1 MIRAASG
8 KFHRGVKL
16 VEHRGAAS
24 ACGSATVVN
33 AIATGKGAAFG
44 VELRVRAICELTKRP
59 GEIVGRVA
67 DDPSESARLIEICAR
82 KVLEHFGLERTYGA
96 RVQTR
101 TEVPIAVGLSSSS
114 AAANAAVLATFAAL
128 GKKPKPKLVL
138 NLGIDAA
145 FEASVTITGAFDDAA
160 ASLFGS
166 GVVTDNTK
174 RRLLRRFK
182 LDPKLAVLIY
192 VPPMKFHTS
201 QIDIAKVKPL
211 RRSVE
216 VAHDQALRGNVFGA
230 LTLNGLL
237 YSGAL
242 GYDQMIALDA
252 LAAGA
257 LAAGLTGTGPAVVA
271 IAKPARVKDIKK
283 AWRGKPGVIIAT
295 KPATRGARIEVSQ

>member
-1 MIRAASG
+1 M
-8 KFHRGVKL
+8 
-16 VEHRGAAS
+16 EHRGAAS

-44 VELRVRAICELTKRP
+44 VELRVRANCELTDRP
-59 GEIVGRVA
+59 GEIVGRV
-67 DDPSESARLIEICAR
+67 DDPSESARLIEICTR
-82 KVLEHFGLERTYGA
+82 KVLERFELERTYGA
-96 RVQTR
+96 RVGTR
-101 TEVPIAVGLSSSS
+101 SEVPIAVGLSSSS

-145 FEASVTITGAFDDAA
+145 FEAGVTVTGAFDDAA
-160 ASLFGS
+160 ASFFGY

-174 RRLLRRFK
+174 RRVLRRFR

-192 VPPMKFHTS
+192 VSPTKFHTS
-201 QIDIAKVKPL
+201 RINMARIKPL
-211 RRSVE
+211 RRGVE
-216 VAHDQALRGNVFGA
+216 VAHDQAIRGNVFGA

-242 GYDQMIALDA
+242 GYDLTIALDA

-271 IAKPARVKDIKK
+271 IAKPSKVKSIKRV
-283 AWRGKPGVIIAT
+283 WRGRPGRIIVT
-295 KPATRGARIEVSQ
+295 KPAIKSARIEGSR

>member
-1 MIRAASG
+1 
-8 KFHRGVKL
+8 L
-16 VEHRGAAS
+16 VEHRGVAS

-44 VELRVRAICELTKRP
+44 VELRVRANSELTKRP

-82 KVLEHFGLERTYGA
+82 KVLEHFGLERTHGA

-101 TEVPIAVGLSSSS
+101 SKVPIAVGLSSSS

-128 GKKPKPKLVL
+128 GKKPKPKLAL

-145 FEASVTITGAFDDAA
+145 FEADVTVTGAFDDAA
-160 ASLFGS
+160 ASFFGS
-166 GVVTDNTK
+166 GVVTDNAK
-174 RRLLRRFK
+174 RRVLRRFK

-192 VPPMKFHTS
+192 TPPMKFHTS
-201 QIDIAKVKPL
+201 RINMAKIKPL
-211 RRSVE
+211 RRGVE
-216 VAHDQALRGNVFGA
+216 VVHDQAARGNVFGA

-242 GYDQMIALDA
+242 GYDPTIALDA

-271 IAKPARVKDIKK
+271 IAKSGRVKDIKK
-283 AWRGKPGVIIAT
+283 AWRGRPGIIIAT
-295 KPATRGARIEVSQ
+295 KPAIKGARIEGNQ

>member
-1 MIRAASG
+1 M
-8 KFHRGVKL
+8 

-44 VELRVRAICELTKRP
+44 VELRVRANCELTNRP

-82 KVLEHFGLERTYGA
+82 KVLEYFRLEQTYGA

-101 TEVPIAVGLSSSS
+101 SKVPIAVGLSSSS

-128 GKKPKPKLVL
+128 GKKPRLKLVL

-145 FEASVTITGAFDDAA
+145 FEADVTVTGAFDDAA

-192 VPPMKFHTS
+192 MPPMKFHTS
-201 QIDIAKVKPL
+201 RINMAKIKPL
-211 RRSVE
+211 RRGVE
-216 VAHDQALRGNVFGA
+216 VVHDQAVRGNVFGA

-237 YSGAL
+237 YSCAL
-242 GYDQMIALDA
+242 GYDPTIALDA

-271 IAKPARVKDIKK
+271 IAKPGRVKDIKK
-283 AWRGKPGVIIAT
+283 AWRGRPGVIIAT
-295 KPATRGARIEVSQ
+295 RPALEGARIEESQ

>member
-1 MIRAASG
+1 M
-8 KFHRGVKL
+8 
-16 VEHRGAAS
+16 VECRGAAS
-24 ACGSATVVN
+24 ACGSATIVN
-33 AIATGKGAAFG
+33 AIATGKGSAFG
-44 VELRVRAICELTKRP
+44 VELRVRANCELTNRP

-82 KVLEHFGLERTYGA
+82 KVLEHFELEQTYGA

-101 TEVPIAVGLSSSS
+101 SKVPIAVGLSSSS
-114 AAANAAVLATFAAL
+114 AAANATVLATFAAL

-201 QIDIAKVKPL
+201 RIDMAKIKPL

-216 VAHDQALRGNVFGA
+216 VAHDQALRGNVLGA

-242 GYDQMIALDA
+242 GYDPKIALDA

-271 IAKPARVKDIKK
+271 IAKPARVKDIKR

-295 KPATRGARIEVSQ
+295 KPAIEGARIEVSK

>member
-1 MIRAASG
+1 M
-8 KFHRGVKL
+8 VKL
-16 VEHRGAAS
+16 RGAAS

-44 VELRVRAICELTKRP
+44 VELRVQANCELTDRP
-59 GEIVGRVA
+59 KKIVGRVT
-67 DDPSESARLIEICAR
+67 DDISESARLIEICAR
-82 KVLEHFGLERTYGA
+82 KVLEHFGLERTHGA
-96 RVQTR
+96 RVQTKSK
-101 TEVPIAVGLSSSS
+101 VPIAVGLSSSS
-114 AAANAAVLATFAAL
+114 AAANAAVLATFAAF

-145 FEASVTITGAFDDAA
+145 FEADVTITGAFDDAA
-160 ASLFGS
+160 ASLFGR

-174 RRLLRRFK
+174 RRVLRRFK

-192 VPPMKFHTS
+192 IPPMKFHTS
-201 QIDIAKVKPL
+201 RINMAKVKPL

-216 VAHDQALRGNVFGA
+216 VAHDQAVRGNVFGA

-242 GYDQMIALDA
+242 GYDPTISLDA

-271 IAKPARVKDIKK
+271 IAKPGRVKDIKR
-283 AWRGKPGVIIAT
+283 AWRGRPGRIIAT
-295 KPATRGARIEVSQ
+295 KPAIGGARIEGDR

>member
-1 MIRAASG
+1 M
-8 KFHRGVKL
+8 
-16 VEHRGAAS
+16 VEHRGVAS

-44 VELRVRAICELTKRP
+44 VELRVRANSELTKRP
-59 GEIVGRVA
+59 GEIVGRVT
-67 DDPSESARLIEICAR
+67 DDPSESALLIEICAR
-82 KVLEHFGLERTYGA
+82 KVLEHFGLEQTYGA

-101 TEVPIAVGLSSSS
+101 SMVPIAVGLSSSS

-128 GKKPKPKLVL
+128 GKKPKPKLAL

-145 FEASVTITGAFDDAA
+145 FEADVTVTGAFDDAA
-160 ASLFGS
+160 ASFFGS

-174 RRLLRRFK
+174 RRVLRRFK

-192 VPPMKFHTS
+192 MPPMKFHTS
-201 QIDIAKVKPL
+201 RINMAKIKPL
-211 RRSVE
+211 RRGVE
-216 VAHDQALRGNVFGA
+216 VVHDQAARGNVFGA

-237 YSGAL
+237 YSSAL
-242 GYDQMIALDA
+242 GYDPTIALDA

-271 IAKPARVKDIKK
+271 IAKSGRVKDIKK
-283 AWRGKPGVIIAT
+283 AWRGRPGVIIAT
-295 KPATRGARIEVSQ
+295 KPAIKGARIEGNQ

>member
-1 MIRAASG
+1 M
-8 KFHRGVKL
+8 
-16 VEHRGAAS
+16 
-24 ACGSATVVN
+24 
-33 AIATGKGAAFG
+33 
-44 VELRVRAICELTKRP
+44 
-59 GEIVGRVA
+59 
-67 DDPSESARLIEICAR
+67 DDPSESARLIEICTR
-82 KVLEHFGLERTYGA
+82 KVLEHFELERTYGA
-96 RVQTR
+96 RVGTR
-101 TEVPIAVGLSSSS
+101 SRVPIAVGLSSSS

-145 FEASVTITGAFDDAA
+145 FEAGVTVTGAFDDAA
-160 ASLFGS
+160 ASFFGY

-174 RRLLRRFK
+174 RRVLRQFR

-201 QIDIAKVKPL
+201 RINMARIKPL
-211 RRSVE
+211 RRGVE
-216 VAHDQALRGNVFGA
+216 VAHDQAIRGNVFGA

-242 GYDQMIALDA
+242 GYDSTIALDT

-271 IAKPARVKDIKK
+271 IAKPAKVEGIKRV
-283 AWRGKPGVIIAT
+283 WRGRPGRIIVT
-295 KPATRGARIEVSQ
+295 KPAIKSARIEGSR

>member
-1 MIRAASG
+1 
-8 KFHRGVKL
+8 VKL

-44 VELRVRAICELTKRP
+44 IELRVRANCELTDRP

-67 DDPSESARLIEICAR
+67 DDPIESPRLIEICTR
-82 KVLEHFGLERTYGA
+82 KVLEHFGLEQTYGA

-101 TEVPIAVGLSSSS
+101 SRVPIAVGLSSSS
-114 AAANAAVLATFAAL
+114 AAANATVLATFAAL
-128 GKKPKPKLVL
+128 GMKPRPKLVL
-138 NLGIDAA
+138 NLGVDAA
-145 FEASVTITGAFDDAA
+145 FEAGVTITGAFDDAA
-160 ASLFGS
+160 ASFFGC

-174 RRLLRRFK
+174 RRMLRRFK

-201 QIDIAKVKPL
+201 RINMAKIKPL
-211 RRSVE
+211 RRGVE
-216 VAHDQALRGNVFGA
+216 VAHDQAVRGNVFGA

-242 GYDQMIALDA
+242 GYDPTIALDA

-271 IAKPARVKDIKK
+271 IAKPGRVEGIKR
-283 AWRGKPGVIIAT
+283 AWRKRPGGIIIT
-295 KPATRGARIEVSQ
+295 KPALEGARIEGSR

>member
-1 MIRAASG
+1 
-8 KFHRGVKL
+8 VKL
-16 VEHRGAAS
+16 VEHRGVAS

-44 VELRVRAICELTKRP
+44 VELRVRANSELTKRP

-82 KVLEHFGLERTYGA
+82 KVLEHFGLEQTYGA

-101 TEVPIAVGLSSSS
+101 SMVPIAVGLSSSS

-128 GKKPKPKLVL
+128 DKKPKPKLVL

-145 FEASVTITGAFDDAA
+145 FEADVTVTGAFDDAA
-160 ASLFGS
+160 ASFFGS

-174 RRLLRRFK
+174 RCVLRRFK

-192 VPPMKFHTS
+192 TPPMKFHTS
-201 QIDIAKVKPL
+201 RINMAKIKPL
-211 RRSVE
+211 RRGVE
-216 VAHDQALRGNVFGA
+216 VVHDQAARGNVFGA

-242 GYDQMIALDA
+242 GYDPTIALDA

-271 IAKPARVKDIKK
+271 IAKPGRVKDIKK
-283 AWRGKPGVIIAT
+283 AWRGRPGVIIAT
-295 KPATRGARIEVSQ
+295 KPAIKGARIEGNQ

>member
-1 MIRAASG
+1 M
-8 KFHRGVKL
+8 K
-16 VEHRGAAS
+16 HRGAAS

-44 VELRVRAICELTKRP
+44 VELRVRANCELTDRP
-59 GEIVGRVA
+59 GEIVGRV
-67 DDPSESARLIEICAR
+67 DDPSESARLIEICTR
-82 KVLEHFGLERTYGA
+82 KVLEHFELERTYGV
-96 RVQTR
+96 RVGTR
-101 TEVPIAVGLSSSS
+101 SGVPIAVGLSSSS

-145 FEASVTITGAFDDAA
+145 FEAGVTITGAFDDAA
-160 ASLFGS
+160 ASFFGY

-174 RRLLRRFK
+174 RRVLRRFK
-182 LDPKLAVLIY
+182 LDPNLAVLIY
-192 VPPMKFHTS
+192 VPPTKFHTS
-201 QIDIAKVKPL
+201 RINMARIKPL
-211 RRSVE
+211 RRGVE
-216 VAHDQALRGNVFGA
+216 VAHDQAIRGNVFGA

-242 GYDQMIALDA
+242 GYDPTIALDA

-271 IAKPARVKDIKK
+271 IAKPGKVEGIKRV
-283 AWRGKPGVIIAT
+283 WRGRPGRIIVT
-295 KPATRGARIEVSQ
+295 KPAIKSARIEGSR